1 MTFDSWWYDGGRR
14 LLAVALA
21 LVVVAS
27 VSGSATTA
35 LLSDRE
41 SIDVGLTVDDH
52 GGVSQFH
59 VESIATCPV
68 ETVEHDAA
76 TLQLTERFDVEG
88 DGCAQISVWVS
99 ESWLDRV
106 GTDVGDVVIGHEN
119 ASGWA
124 YFETTVVREQA
135 GWYELAAVT
144 DGFSPFGLF
153 VPNETFVDTA
163 AGAAAN
169 GASGPDEAAAP
180 GVPGDRGDLNVSDNV
195 TGSDPANETVGE
207 VAADPV
213 KDETTG
219 NATAGGGIVGN
230 ATQSGNGANDE
241 SGEPGAA
248 PEAEANA
255 TTDASTSESGET
267 VEGSEPS
274 GDDTPAAI
282 DSPDESPSEPN
293 DTETDADGSGDDIA
307 DTDGA
312 SGDDAAGDETESGDG
327 DAAAGG
333 DGNDE
338 TEGDAS
344 VEQSSDGD
352 PGADE
357 STEAPVDGSSSE
369 NPGESEPG
377 DEPESTSDT
386 ATGESSSG
394 DDEKAENEDSESA
407 SNSSDTGDAASGADS
422 GTGAE

>member
-1 MTFDSWWYDGGRR
+1 MTFDSWRRDGGRR

-59 VESIATCPV
+59 VESVAACPV
-68 ETVEHDAA
+68 ETVEHEAA

-106 GTDVGDVVIGHEN
+106 GTDVDDVVIGHEN

-135 GWYELAAVT
+135 GWYELTAVT

-163 AGAAAN
+163 AGAAAT

-180 GVPGDRGDLNVSDNV
+180 GVPGDRGDLNVSDDV

-213 KDETTG
+213 EDETAG

-241 SGEPGAA
+241 SGGPDAA
-248 PEAEANA
+248 PESGVNA
-255 TTDASTSESGET
+255 TTDASTSEAGAT
-267 VEGSEPS
+267 VEEPEPS
-274 GDDTPAAI
+274 GDGDAVAS

-293 DTETDADGSGDDIA
+293 DTETDADGSGDDTA

-312 SGDDAAGDETESGDG
+312 SGDGDARGETQSE
-327 DAAAGG
+327 DAAATSS

-338 TEGDAS
+338 TESDAGI
-344 VEQSSDGD
+344 EQSSDGD

-357 STEAPVDGSSSE
+357 STEAPVGGSASE
-369 NPGESEPG
+369 NPDGSEPG
-377 DEPESTSDT
+377 DELESASDT